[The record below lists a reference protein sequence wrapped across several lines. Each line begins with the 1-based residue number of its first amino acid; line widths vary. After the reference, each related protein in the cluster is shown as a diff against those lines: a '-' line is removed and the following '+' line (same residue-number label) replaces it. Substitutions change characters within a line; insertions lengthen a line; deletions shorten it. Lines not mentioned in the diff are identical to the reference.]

1 MTMGVIFE
9 QGSKPSKIPPP
20 PHLPLF
26 KKNLLYMFPYDWFP
40 IAYQYVCQIS
50 NLILLYKMGMEKAH
64 VKCVFAC
71 SCRWLRGKEWDS
83 FEKGIWIIFEIIIL
97 ILITPLQE

>member
-1 MTMGVIFE
+1 
-9 QGSKPSKIPPP
+9 
-20 PHLPLF
+20 
-26 KKNLLYMFPYDWFP
+26 
-40 IAYQYVCQIS
+40 
-50 NLILLYKMGMEKAH
+50 LILLYKMGMEKAH